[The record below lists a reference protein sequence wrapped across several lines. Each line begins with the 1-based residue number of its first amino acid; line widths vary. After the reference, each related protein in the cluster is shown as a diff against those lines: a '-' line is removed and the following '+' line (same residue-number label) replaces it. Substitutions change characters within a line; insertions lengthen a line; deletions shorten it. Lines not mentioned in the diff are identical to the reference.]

1 MSERHEKAQGRGQRS
16 ESRSERDRKTYRTRK
31 IRPPPEL
38 NRLPSQFPYLV
49 APYRLRN
56 RSRKERRSEMNT
68 CTEGFKNM
76 DSRSFLPSSN
86 NCTLKTVKYEKFNE
100 MQVLYADE
108 VETLLVLQIEIR
120 DMPLMSFEIKK
131 KKE

>member
-1 MSERHEKAQGRGQRS
+1 
-16 ESRSERDRKTYRTRK
+16 
-31 IRPPPEL
+31 
-38 NRLPSQFPYLV
+38 
-49 APYRLRN
+49 
-56 RSRKERRSEMNT
+56 MNT